1 MTAGWC
7 ISSNSRDAH
16 FNTPCFR
23 YRFDDSRF
31 LLVLTISHAADMV
44 GGLLISNTAENPIGL
59 VGSLLHACRYLKLLG
74 VQQIK

>member
-16 FNTPCFR
+16 FNTPCF
-23 YRFDDSRF
+23 DDSRF

-44 GGLLISNTAENPIGL
+44 VGLLISNTAENPIGL